1 MSKITPAQLDGQ
13 PWTVTEAVDAEITPD
28 HSGSI
33 SFAGDTIKLDAPCN
47 SFTSRFMI
55 NGDTLTV
62 FPFSSMPKVC
72 SREAMAVEGALRR
85 ALEKVNRFEIDG
97 TTLSLFSFD
106 GSKVMVAKR

>member
-33 SFAGDTIKLDAPCN
+33 SFAGDTIKL
-47 SFTSRFMI
+47 
-55 NGDTLTV
+55 
-62 FPFSSMPKVC
+62 
-72 SREAMAVEGALRR
+72 AMAVEGALRR